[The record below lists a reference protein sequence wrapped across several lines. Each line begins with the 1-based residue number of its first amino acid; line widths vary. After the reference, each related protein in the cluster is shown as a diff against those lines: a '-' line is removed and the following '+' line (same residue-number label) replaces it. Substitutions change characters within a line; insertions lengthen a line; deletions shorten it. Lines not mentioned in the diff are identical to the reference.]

1 MWQWKEKKQIA
12 WGFIYKCNNDNPNVK
27 WMHYQYSI
35 KIEIKCHGGEK
46 NYGRDMKITNYY
58 RSSKTSRNKRIMCK

>member
-1 MWQWKEKKQIA
+1 LHEVL
-12 WGFIYKCNNDNPNVK
+12 FINARNDNPNVK

-46 NYGRDMKITNYY
+46 NYGRDMKITNYC
-58 RSSKTSRNKRIMCK
+58 RSSKTNRNKRIMCK